1 MDCIASPFFFALY
14 TAQEIINTH
23 SQQSQQVYS
32 WTYADK
38 NRVVSRTHIW
48 LHIRRNKM
56 GRPVRKDRFGSTAGD
71 FEVTG
76 AFATGTVQ
84 PDGTGA
90 EAVSTV
96 SGNYIEAQRSST
108 RFKVNFTSAD
118 GSTRLS
124 QILDLTPVAPGSLAN
139 GQFCLQIILDDSTVA
154 YASKIFNNTVHYK
167 EAGGTTGSVKYSL
180 LAEGTDEGK
189 NAGVGSMDTI

>member
-1 MDCIASPFFFALY
+1 
-14 TAQEIINTH
+14 
-23 SQQSQQVYS
+23 
-32 WTYADK
+32 
-38 NRVVSRTHIW
+38 
-48 LHIRRNKM
+48 M
-56 GRPVRKDRFGSTAGD
+56 GRPVKPSRFGNSAGD

-76 AFATGTVQ
+76 AFSTESVQ

-90 EAVSTV
+90 EAVSTAT
-96 SGNYIEAQRSST
+96 GNYIVAQRSST
-108 RFKVNFTSAD
+108 RYKVNFLSAD
-118 GSTRLS
+118 GSTRLE
-124 QILDLTPVAPGSLAN
+124 QVLDLTPVATGSLAA
-139 GQFCLQIILDDSTVA
+139 GQFCIQIILDDSTVA

>member
-1 MDCIASPFFFALY
+1 
-14 TAQEIINTH
+14 
-23 SQQSQQVYS
+23 
-32 WTYADK
+32 
-38 NRVVSRTHIW
+38 
-48 LHIRRNKM
+48 M
-56 GRPVRKDRFGSTAGD
+56 GRPVRKDRFGSSAGD

-76 AFATGTVQ
+76 AFSTETTQ

-90 EAVSTV
+90 EAVSTA
-96 SGNYIEAQRSST
+96 SGNYIVAQRSST
-108 RFKVNFTSAD
+108 RFKVNFLSAD
-118 GSTRLS
+118 GSTRQI
-124 QILDLTPVAPGSLAN
+124 QILDLKPVAPGSLTA

-189 NAGVGSMDTI
+189 NTGVGSMDTI

>member
-1 MDCIASPFFFALY
+1 
-14 TAQEIINTH
+14 
-23 SQQSQQVYS
+23 
-32 WTYADK
+32 
-38 NRVVSRTHIW
+38 
-48 LHIRRNKM
+48 M

-76 AFATGTVQ
+76 AFSTETTQ

-96 SGNYIEAQRSST
+96 SGNFIVAQRSST
-108 RFKVNFTSAD
+108 RFKVNFTSKD
-118 GSTRLS
+118 GSTRLT
-124 QILDLTPVAPGSLAN
+124 QILDLKPVATGSLTN
-139 GQFCLQIILDDSTVA
+139 GQFCIQIILDDSTVA

-189 NAGVGSMDTI
+189 NTGVGSMDTI

>member
-1 MDCIASPFFFALY
+1 
-14 TAQEIINTH
+14 
-23 SQQSQQVYS
+23 
-32 WTYADK
+32 
-38 NRVVSRTHIW
+38 
-48 LHIRRNKM
+48 M
-56 GRPVRKDRFGSTAGD
+56 GRPVKKSRFGNSAGD
-71 FEVTG
+71 FEVSG

-90 EAVSTV
+90 EAASTT
-96 SGNYIEAQRSST
+96 SGNYIVAQRSST

-118 GSTRLS
+118 GSTRLI
-124 QILDLTPVAPGSLAN
+124 QILDLTPVAPGSLTA

-189 NAGVGSMDTI
+189 NTGVGSMDTI